1 MLWSLD
7 TNLKTRLP
15 MINPKNCYDVN
26 ISHLKSNVFINVYE
40 LLQPL
45 YEKREQRIFRMIWKG
60 HDMFNLPFGLENEEE
75 LDTLEDIYNEI
86 ERRK

>member
-1 MLWSLD
+1 MS
-7 TNLKTRLP
+7 NE
-15 MINPKNCYDVN
+15 YDVK
-26 ISHLKSNVFINVYE
+26 ISHLNSVSFIRIYE

-45 YEKREQRIFRMIWKG
+45 YVKREQRIFGMIWEG

-86 ERRK
+86 ERMK